1 MSQKQVFF
9 NLQNSVG
16 EKKVFRKKNFQPR
29 KKFLSEIP
37 SEKNT
42 LVAEKHSVTEKDV
55 CHQQKFLSENKGTV
69 TEAR

>member
-9 NLQNSVG
+9 LICKIQL
-16 EKKVFRKKNFQPR
+16 EKKVKKKKFQPR
-29 KKFLSEIP
+29 KKFLSEIQ
-37 SEKNT
+37 SKKNT
-42 LVAEKHSVTEKDV
+42 LVAEKHSVTEKDF